1 MAKIFKHQ
9 NNARDEYIGR
19 INAENGRVYSERL
32 GPDKYIASVN
42 YEKGEVHREKFG
54 PDEYIGRVNDDRKI
68 YAHKVG
74 PDDYVARVEKDGK
87 LYSHVALGRDVYV
100 GRVDD
105 MRHPVE
111 AAAAWFLFFADDEVP
126 EAESAAKDSE
136 AADA

>member
-32 GPDKYIASVN
+32 GPDKRKQHCRHFISNKRSY
-42 YEKGEVHREKFG
+42 KFG